1 SPGQPRSGP
10 AGCRQKRRRAAAAH
24 VMAKQTDTDTPYDP
38 PLTLTPALR
47 SQVAAIAEALRRECS
62 PRSGRW
68 QVL

>member
-1 SPGQPRSGP
+1 
-10 AGCRQKRRRAAAAH
+10 
-24 VMAKQTDTDTPYDP
+24 MAKQTDTDTPYDP